1 MCSQGALLSSPL
13 NFTKLG
19 THQSAGKETKSN
31 SAGYGFWY
39 NVELPISTAYLIFIA
54 LARSSYN
61 LAGSASHL
69 PIVDPCATEVRR
81 CSIGSSCTIIC
92 TELISARKNE
102 F

>member
-19 THQSAGKETKSN
+19 THQPLGKETKSN

-39 NVELPISTAYLIFIA
+39 NVKLHISTPNLVFTA
-54 LARSSYN
+54 LAGSSFN

-69 PIVDPCATEVRR
+69 PLVDAYATEVR
-81 CSIGSSCTIIC
+81 
-92 TELISARKNE
+92 
-102 F
+102 